1 MYVQLFIAI
10 TIHVKD
16 QLDHQVPD
24 MNLDVGIRCDA
35 AQFGQPHQCC
45 LIGRIAP
52 TIEDVLVDEVQCYV
66 VIQLHVN
73 TSIKVM

>member
-52 TIEDVLVDEVQCYV
+52 TIEDVLVDEVECCV
-66 VIQLHVN
+66 VSKFHVI
-73 TSIKVM
+73 TSVNVM